1 MTKKKDKTKSPPDVD
16 ASAPEDA
23 EDRQEPQAQAT
34 LQQERDDLFDKLQ
47 RIGADYANFQKRV
60 PKQISDAV
68 SYEREKILKSFLPT
82 LDNFEHALQNA
93 EGAEDVQAIL
103 KGVRM
108 VYDQVFDILKSHG
121 VECIQA
127 LDEPFDPS
135 RHEAMLRQS
144 DPEKEDNQVLQE
156 FQKGFMLNDRVLRPS
171 KVVVNKIAPAPVEE
185 EADDSPPD
193 HAVEET
199 DETEVE

>member
-1 MTKKKDKTKSPPDVD
+1 MTKKKNKTKSPPEVEANAREEKDD
-16 ASAPEDA
+16 L
-23 EDRQEPQAQAT
+23 QESLAT

-60 PKQISDAV
+60 PKQIADAV

-93 EGAEDVQAIL
+93 EGAEDVQAIV

-156 FQKGFMLNDRVLRPS
+156 FQKGFMLHERVLRPS
-171 KVVVNKIAPAPVEE
+171 KVVVNKIAAAAVEE
-185 EADDSPPD
+185 DAVDSPPD
-193 HAVEET
+193 PVAEET

>member
-1 MTKKKDKTKSPPDVD
+1 MTKKKNKTKSPPEVEAAAREEKDD
-16 ASAPEDA
+16 L
-23 EDRQEPQAQAT
+23 QESRGT

-60 PKQISDAV
+60 PKQIADAV

-93 EGAEDVQAIL
+93 EGAEDVQAIV

-108 VYDQVFDILKSHG
+108 VYDQVFDILKWHG
-121 VECIQA
+121 GECIQA
-127 LDEPFDPS
+127 LDEPVDPS
-135 RHEAMLRQS
+135 RHEAMVRQS

-156 FQKGFMLNDRVLRPS
+156 FQKGFMLNERVLRPS
-171 KVVVNKIAPAPVEE
+171 KVVVNKIASAAVEE
-185 EADDSPPD
+185 DAVDSPPNPV
-193 HAVEET
+193 AEET

>member
-1 MTKKKDKTKSPPDVD
+1 MTKKKNKTKSPPEVEAAAREEKDD
-16 ASAPEDA
+16 L
-23 EDRQEPQAQAT
+23 QESRGT

-60 PKQISDAV
+60 PKQIADAV

-93 EGAEDVQAIL
+93 EGAEDVQAIV

-156 FQKGFMLNDRVLRPS
+156 FQKGFMLNERVLRPS
-171 KVVVNKIAPAPVEE
+171 KVVVNKIASAAVEE
-185 EADDSPPD
+185 DAVDSPPD
-193 HAVEET
+193 PVAEET